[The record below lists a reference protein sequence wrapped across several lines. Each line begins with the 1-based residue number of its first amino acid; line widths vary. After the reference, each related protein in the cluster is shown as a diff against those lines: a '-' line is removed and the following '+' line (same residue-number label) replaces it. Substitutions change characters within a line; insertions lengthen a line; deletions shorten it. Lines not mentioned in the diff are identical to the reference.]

1 MNDIFP
7 VDRYPP
13 RILLRSFCFRIL
25 LNIKRNIMLDACLC
39 QHLLIYLVCCVSFC
53 HVWYLPVVH
62 CLMEKVTY
70 KKKKICLMK
79 KADCGT
85 FLLSHICGTNL
96 GTRYYHL
103 HQPRIQL
110 VPIGGMC
117 PHWNFV
123 FRSLFFFILTTSFKS
138 NSYF

>member
-39 QHLLIYLVCCVSFC
+39 QHLLIFLVYCISFC
-53 HVWYLPVVH
+53 HVSYLPVVH

-70 KKKKICLMK
+70 QKKK
-79 KADCGT
+79 
-85 FLLSHICGTNL
+85 NL
-96 GTRYYHL
+96 
-103 HQPRIQL
+103 
-110 VPIGGMC
+110 
-117 PHWNFV
+117 FDE
-123 FRSLFFFILTTSFKS
+123 KS
-138 NSYF
+138 